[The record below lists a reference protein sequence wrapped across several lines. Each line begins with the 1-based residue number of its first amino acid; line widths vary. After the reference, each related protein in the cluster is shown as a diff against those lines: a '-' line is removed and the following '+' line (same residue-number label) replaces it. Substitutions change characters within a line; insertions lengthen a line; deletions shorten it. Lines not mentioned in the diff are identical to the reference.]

1 MKRITFLSLLLALST
16 LLCSAQEEEEVVYTY
31 DELCQYLRDHQGGY
45 TVSVTLGADIDQE
58 DIQNERTLV
67 VDSNKVTLDLN
78 GHKLSRKAIT
88 IDTYLFEV
96 INGGTLTVKDSQG
109 GGSVYFDNAGNAT
122 RVSAS
127 SLFSVRTKSTLNIDG
142 GKFIN
147 NPFYNYNTLI
157 QAIESNVNIYDG
169 EFVSEKEIL
178 SIESSTRYS
187 SEVHSKAVI
196 YGGTFQSGDSHSIY
210 ARDDLWGGYST
221 LMVLGGRFYNSSQDA
236 MRCFVYING
245 RAKVYI
251 GGGVMREQR
260 DQDDIYYGSYSV
272 RSQEE
277 HDGETYMA
285 FTPIPVVYCEG
296 YGLSRYDCLLAEAE
310 YDFHHNLLGEQ
321 VDQEIPEIRVPTS
334 FMEYPLQL
342 SCNGMDYTWFW
353 EDDNGNYG
361 EIDEPTTSLLPD
373 PVEGPCTLCYAGR
386 VELGGGQYHTGRVR
400 VIYDYEV
407 YGLSVAG
414 VPVKSGNKDDVLD
427 DGRVSY
433 APASKTLTLN
443 SAQIDAGD
451 QTGILN
457 RDVSGLTIRLKG
469 DNTITTSDHSLYLQ
483 GEGGG
488 TTITSDG
495 TGKLNM
501 TEDYSGEG
509 YTQGIYVRFAP
520 LVIENC
526 EVVLNGAY
534 GGITGVGG
542 ANGLVVRNAS
552 LTVSS
557 GCWLP
562 SISNL
567 ESIELENCHIVAPE
581 GARVGQYQ
589 RSGSTYWGVLGEDG
603 EPTSETVRI
612 EPGPGLLKGDING
625 DGIVNVTDVTA
636 LINTILGTASYSQD
650 VCDINGDDVMNVTD
664 VTALINL
671 ILGES

>member
-1 MKRITFLSLLLALST
+1 MKRITFFSLLLALST
-16 LLCSAQEEEEVVYTY
+16 LLCSAQEEEDVVYTY
-31 DELCQYLRDHQGGY
+31 DELYEYLLDCQGWY
-45 TVSVTLGADIDQE
+45 TVSVKLGADIDQE
-58 DIQNERTLV
+58 DMQNDRTLLV
-67 VDSNKVTLDLN
+67 NYSNVTLDLN
-78 GHKLSRKAIT
+78 GHKLSRKARS
-88 IDTYLFEV
+88 IDVYLFEV

-109 GGSVYFDNAGNAT
+109 GGSVYFENTDNSG
-122 RVSAS
+122 S
-127 SLFSVRTKSTLNIDG
+127 SLFSVRYKATLNIYG
-142 GKFIN
+142 GKFIDD
-147 NPFYNYNTLI
+147 PLDDGYSLI
-157 QAIESNVNIYDG
+157 EVLESNVNIYGG
-169 EFVSEKEIL
+169 EFVSENVIL
-178 SIESSTRYS
+178 NIESSTRHS
-187 SEVHSKAVI
+187 CTVHCKAVI
-196 YGGTFQSGDSHSIY
+196 YGGTFQSGKSYSIY
-210 ARDDLWGGYST
+210 ALDDLEGGYST
-221 LMVLGGRFYNSSQDA
+221 LMVLGGRFYNSSQYH
-236 MRCFVYING
+236 RNCFVYIDG
-245 RAKVYI
+245 RAKAYI

-260 DQDDIYYGSYSV
+260 NQDGIYYGSYSV

-277 HDGETYMA
+277 HDGKTYMA

-296 YGLSRYDCLLAEAE
+296 YGLSRYDCLLADAE
-310 YDFHHNLLGEQ
+310 YDFHYNLLGEQ
-321 VDQEIPEIRVPTS
+321 VDQEIPEITVPAS
-334 FMEYPLQL
+334 RMEYPLQL
-342 SCNGMDYTWFW
+342 SCNGMNYTWFW
-353 EDDNGNYG
+353 ENDDGSYG

-373 PVEGPCTLCYAGR
+373 RVDGPCTLCYAGR
-386 VELGGGQYHTGRVR
+386 VELGEGWYHTSRVR
-400 VIYDYEV
+400 VIYDYED
-407 YGLSVAG
+407 YWLSVAG
-414 VPVKSGNKDDVLD
+414 EPVESGNKDDVLD

-469 DNTITTSDHSLYLQ
+469 DNTITTSDQSLYLQ
-483 GEGGG
+483 GKGGG

-650 VCDINGDDVMNVTD
+650 VCDINGDGVMNVTD

>member
-1 MKRITFLSLLLALST
+1 MKRITFFSLLLALST

-31 DELCQYLRDHQGGY
+31 DELCQYLQDHQGGC
-45 TVSVTLGADIDQE
+45 TVSVTLGADIDQK
-58 DIQNERTLV
+58 DMQNGRELLANAS
-67 VDSNKVTLDLN
+67 DVTLDLN
-78 GHKLSRKAIT
+78 GHKLSRKAYT
-88 IDTYLFEV
+88 TDLCLFKV
-96 INGGTLTVKDSQG
+96 NNGGTLTVKDSQG
-109 GGSVYFDNAGNAT
+109 GGSVYFGNTDYARKRSWLF
-122 RVSAS
+122 RVYRS
-127 SLFSVRTKSTLNIDG
+127 SLNIYG
-142 GKFIN
+142 GKFIDDSLDED
-147 NPFYNYNTLI
+147 YALI
-157 QAIESNVNIYDG
+157 EVIESNVNIYGG
-169 EFVSEKEIL
+169 EFVSENPIL
-178 SIESSTRYS
+178 YIESGTKYFSTA
-187 SEVHSKAVI
+187 HSNAVI
-196 YGGTFQSGDSHSIY
+196 YDGTFQSGESYSIY
-210 ARDDLWGGYST
+210 VLDDDDLEGGYST
-221 LMVLGGRFYNSSQDA
+221 LMVLGGRFYNNRQND
-236 MRCFVYING
+236 RTCFGYFEGNVK
-245 RAKVYI
+245 AYI
-251 GGGVMREQR
+251 GGGVMREQSN
-260 DQDDIYYGSYSV
+260 QNGIYYGSYSV

-277 HDGETYMA
+277 HDGKTYMA

-296 YGLSRYDCLLAEAE
+296 YGLSRYDCLLADAE

-321 VDQEIPEIRVPTS
+321 VSQEIPEITVPAS
-334 FMEYPLQL
+334 RMEYPLQL
-342 SCNGMDYTWFW
+342 SCSGMNYTWSW
-353 EDDNGNYG
+353 EKDDGNYG

-451 QTGILN
+451 QTGIFN

-469 DNTITTSDHSLYLQ
+469 DNTITTRGQSLYLQ

-495 TGKLNM
+495 TGKLHM

-509 YTQGIYVRFAP
+509 FTQGISVRFAP

-526 EVVLNGAY
+526 EVVLSGAY
-534 GGITGVGG
+534 GGIHGLGG

-557 GCWLP
+557 GCSMP

-589 RSGSTYWGVLGEDG
+589 SGSSTYWGVLGEDG

-650 VCDINGDDVMNVTD
+650 VCDINGDGVMNVTD

>member
-58 DIQNERTLV
+58 DMQNGRELLANV
-67 VDSNKVTLDLN
+67 SDVTLDLN
-78 GHKLSRKAIT
+78 GHKLSRKART
-88 IDTYLFEV
+88 IDLCLFKV
-96 INGGTLTVKDSQG
+96 IDGGTLTVKDSQG
-109 GGSVYFDNAGNAT
+109 GGSVYFDNT
-122 RVSAS
+122 DYVHKDSW
-127 SLFSVRTKSTLNIDG
+127 LFSCHKSTLNIYG
-142 GKFIN
+142 GKFIDD
-147 NPFYNYNTLI
+147 PLDAGRALI
-157 QAIESNVNIYDG
+157 DVIESNVNIYGG
-169 EFVSEKEIL
+169 EFVSDRNAIL
-178 SIESSTRYS
+178 SLESSTKYLS
-187 SEVHSKAVI
+187 KAHSNAVI
-196 YGGTFQSGDSHSIY
+196 YGGTFQSGKSYSIY
-210 ARDDLWGGYST
+210 ARDNLEGGYST
-221 LMVLGGRFYNSSQDA
+221 LMVLGGRFYNNCQNDWD
-236 MRCFVYING
+236 CFVYFNG
-245 RAKVYI
+245 RVNAYI

-260 DQDDIYYGSYSV
+260 NQNGIYYGSYSV

-277 HDGETYMA
+277 HDGKTYMA

-296 YGLSRYDCLLAEAE
+296 YGLSRYDCLLADAE

-321 VDQEIPEIRVPTS
+321 VSQEIPEITVRAS
-334 FMEYPLQL
+334 RMEYPLQL
-342 SCNGMDYTWFW
+342 SCSGMNYTWFW
-353 EDDNGNYG
+353 EKDDGDYG

-373 PVEGPCTLCYAGR
+373 RVEGPCTLCYAGR
-386 VELGGGQYHTGRVR
+386 VELGGGRYHTGWVR
-400 VIYDYEV
+400 VIYDYV
-407 YGLSVAG
+407 DYGLSVAG
-414 VPVKSGNKDDVLD
+414 EPVESGNKDDVLE

-433 APASKTLTLN
+433 DPASKTLTLN

-451 QTGILN
+451 QTGIFN

-469 DNTITTSDHSLYLQ
+469 DNTITTRGQSLYLQ
-483 GEGGG
+483 GQGGG

-495 TGKLNM
+495 TGELYM
-501 TEDYSGEG
+501 DEYSSGDG
-509 YTQGIYVRFAP
+509 YNQGIYVRFAP

-526 EVVLNGAY
+526 GVVLSGAY
-534 GGITGVGG
+534 GGIIGLGG
-542 ANGLVVRNAS
+542 DNGLVVRNAS

-557 GCWLP
+557 GCSMP

-589 RSGSTYWGVLGEDG
+589 SGSSTYWGVLGEDG

-612 EPGPGLLKGDING
+612 EPGPALLKGDING

-650 VCDINGDDVMNVTD
+650 VCDINGDGVMNVTD

>member
-1 MKRITFLSLLLALST
+1 MKRITFFSLLLALST
-16 LLCSAQEEEEVVYTY
+16 LLCSAQEKVVYTY
-31 DELCQYLRDHQGGY
+31 DELYQYLLDHQGSY
-45 TVSVTLGADIDQE
+45 TVSVKLGADIDQE
-58 DIQNERTLV
+58 DMQNGRTLYV
-67 VDSNKVTLDLN
+67 NYSNVTLDLN
-78 GHKLSRKAIT
+78 GHKLSRKARS
-88 IDTYLFEV
+88 IDVYLFEV

-109 GGSVYFDNAGNAT
+109 GGSVCFDNTGYASG
-122 RVSAS
+122 S
-127 SLFSVRTKSTLNIDG
+127 SLFSVRSKATLNIYG

-147 NPFYNYNTLI
+147 DPIFNDNTLI
-157 QAIESNVNIYDG
+157 QAIESNVNIYGG
-169 EFVSEKEIL
+169 EFVSENSIL
-178 SIESSTRYS
+178 SMESSTRYS
-187 SEVHSKAVI
+187 SKVHCKAVI
-196 YGGTFQSGDSHSIY
+196 YGGTFQSGKSYSIY
-210 ARDDLWGGYST
+210 ALDDLEGGYST
-221 LMVLGGRFYNSSQDA
+221 LMVLGGRFYNSSQYH
-236 MRCFVYING
+236 RNCFVYIDG
-245 RAKVYI
+245 RAKAYI

-260 DQDDIYYGSYSV
+260 NQDGIYYGSYSV

-277 HDGETYMA
+277 HDGKTYMA

-296 YGLSRYDCLLAEAE
+296 YGLSRYDCLLAEAK

-321 VDQEIPEIRVPTS
+321 VDQKIPEITVPAS
-334 FMEYPLQL
+334 RMEYPLQL
-342 SCNGMDYTWFW
+342 SCNGMNYTWFW
-353 EDDNGNYG
+353 ENDDGSYG

-373 PVEGPCTLCYAGR
+373 RVYGPFTLCYAGR
-386 VELGGGQYHTGRVR
+386 VELGEGWYHTSRVR
-400 VIYDYEV
+400 VIYDYED
-407 YGLSVAG
+407 YWWSVAG
-414 VPVKSGNKDDVLD
+414 EPVESGNKDDVLD

-451 QTGILN
+451 HVGIFN
-457 RDVSGLTIRLKG
+457 RGVSGLTIRLKG
-469 DNTITTSDHSLYLQ
+469 DNTITTSDQSLYLQ
-483 GEGGG
+483 GKGGG

-612 EPGPGLLKGDING
+612 EPGPALLKGDING
-625 DGIVNVTDVTA
+625 DGVINVTDVTA

-650 VCDINGDDVMNVTD
+650 VCDINGDGVMNVTD

>member
-1 MKRITFLSLLLALST
+1 MKRITFFSLLLALST
-16 LLCSAQEEEEVVYTY
+16 LLCSAQEDVVYTY
-31 DELCQYLRDHQGGY
+31 DELCEYLLDSQGGDV
-45 TVSVTLGADIDQE
+45 VSVKLGADIDQE
-58 DIQNERTLV
+58 DMQNERTLLV
-67 VDSNKVTLDLN
+67 NVSNVTLDLN
-78 GHKLSRKAIT
+78 GHKLSRTARS
-88 IDTYLFEV
+88 IDGYLFEV
-96 INGGTLTVKDSQG
+96 INRGTLTIKDSQG
-109 GGSVYFDNAGNAT
+109 GGSVYFGNTNYASMAAT
-122 RVSAS
+122 

-147 NPFYNYNTLI
+147 GPLYNENALI
-157 QAIESNVNIYDG
+157 DAIESNVNIYGG
-169 EFVSEKEIL
+169 EFVSGKGMIL

-187 SEVHSKAVI
+187 SKVHSKAVI
-196 YGGTFQSGDSHSIY
+196 YGGTFQSGESYSIY
-210 ARDDLWGGYST
+210 ARDDLEGGYST
-221 LMVLGGRFYNSSQDA
+221 LMVLGGRFYNNCQNDWD
-236 MRCFVYING
+236 CFVYFG
-245 RAKVYI
+245 GHVKAYI

-260 DQDDIYYGSYSV
+260 HQDGIYYGSYSV

-321 VDQEIPEIRVPTS
+321 VDQKIPEITVPAS
-334 FMEYPLQL
+334 RMEYPLQL
-342 SCNGMDYTWFW
+342 SCNGMNYTWFW
-353 EDDNGNYG
+353 ENDDGSYG

-373 PVEGPCTLCYAGR
+373 RVYGPCTLCYSGT
-386 VELGGGQYHTGRVR
+386 VELGGGQYHTSRVR
-400 VIYDYEV
+400 VTYDYED
-407 YGLSVAG
+407 YWLSVAG
-414 VPVKSGNKDDVLD
+414 EPVESGNKDDVLD

-451 QTGILN
+451 HAGIFN
-457 RDVSGLTIRLKG
+457 RGVSGLTIRLKG
-469 DNTITTSDHSLYLQ
+469 DNTITTSDQSLYLQ

-534 GGITGVGG
+534 GGIRGVGG